1 MSETLRVYIGLF
13 GVAFFWGTSWAASKI
28 GLQDFSPL
36 HFTIVRFT
44 VASLIFYFMLK
55 FFYKDYVIEK
65 RDKRRIWLLGL
76 LGVSIYFLLQHTGL
90 DMTTTVNSSI
100 LIATSPIFTMFLSSK
115 LFRQEQLTYGGI
127 FGALLAFFGV
137 YLVFTGG
144 EGISLGQK
152 TLIGDLLMLLNS
164 VVWALFSV
172 LGKDV
177 VDRYDPF
184 VVMAY
189 AYLYGT
195 ITMLPFAFT
204 PGFVSSIR
212 AASITTWAA
221 VIYLALFCSVYCY
234 YMWYKGI
241 RVLGASQTAMF
252 NYINPVIAVIIGVIF
267 LKEAWNAYT
276 LIGGILVFL
285 GVYISSAGK
294 GIFARKGSKLPLSES
309 KSQM

>member
-1 MSETLRVYIGLF
+1 MKDTVRVYIGLF

-28 GLQDFSPL
+28 GLQEFSPL
-36 HFTIVRFT
+36 HLTLIRFI
-44 VASLIFYFMLK
+44 VASLIFYFVVK
-55 FFYKDYVIEK
+55 IFYKDYVIEK
-65 RDKRRIWLLGL
+65 QDKRRIWLLGM
-76 LGVSIYFLLQHTGL
+76 LGVSIYFILQHTAL

-100 LIATSPIFTMFLSSK
+100 LIATSPIFTMFLSTK
-115 LFRQEQLTYGGI
+115 LFQQEELTYAGI

-137 YLVFTGG
+137 FLVFTGG
-144 EGISLGQK
+144 KGFSFGQK

-164 VVWALFSV
+164 VVWALFTV

-177 VDRYDPF
+177 VDKYDPF
-184 VVMAY
+184 AVMAY

-204 PGFVSSIR
+204 PGFVASLK

-221 VIYLALFCSVYCY
+221 IIYLALFCSVYAY

-241 RVLGASQTAMF
+241 RILGASQTAMF

-267 LKEAWNAYT
+267 LKETWNMYT
-276 LIGGILVFL
+276 LIGGTLVFV
-285 GVYISSAGK
+285 GVYISSASK
-294 GIFARKGSKLPLSES
+294 GVSKGVCEDSILEKLSN
-309 KSQM
+309 

>member
-55 FFYKDYVIEK
+55 LFYKDYVIEK

-127 FGALLAFFGV
+127 FGALLAFLEF
-137 YLVFTGG
+137 
-144 EGISLGQK
+144 I
-152 TLIGDLLMLLNS
+152 
-164 VVWALFSV
+164 
-172 LGKDV
+172 
-177 VDRYDPF
+177 
-184 VVMAY
+184 
-189 AYLYGT
+189 
-195 ITMLPFAFT
+195 
-204 PGFVSSIR
+204 
-212 AASITTWAA
+212 
-221 VIYLALFCSVYCY
+221 
-234 YMWYKGI
+234 
-241 RVLGASQTAMF
+241 
-252 NYINPVIAVIIGVIF
+252 
-267 LKEAWNAYT
+267 
-276 LIGGILVFL
+276 
-285 GVYISSAGK
+285 
-294 GIFARKGSKLPLSES
+294 
-309 KSQM
+309 

>member
-1 MSETLRVYIGLF
+1 MSDTLRVYIGLF

-28 GLQDFSPL
+28 GLQEFSPL
-36 HFTIVRFT
+36 HLTLVRFMA
-44 VASLIFYFMLK
+44 ASVIFYCMVKL
-55 FFYKDYVIEK
+55 FYKDYVIEK
-65 RDKRRIWLLGL
+65 QDKRRIWLLGL

-100 LIATSPIFTMFLSSK
+100 LIATSPIFTMFLSAK
-115 LFRQEQLTYGGI
+115 LFRQEELTYSGI
-127 FGALLAFFGV
+127 FGALLAFLGV
-137 YLVFTGG
+137 FLVFTGG
-144 EGISLGQK
+144 KGISIGRG

-177 VDRYDPF
+177 VDKYDPF

-195 ITMLPFAFT
+195 ITMLPFAFA
-204 PGFVSSIR
+204 PGFVASVKT
-212 AASITTWAA
+212 ASITTWAA
-221 VIYLALFCSVYCY
+221 VIYLALFCSVYSY

-241 RVLGASQTAMF
+241 RILGASQTAMF

-267 LKEAWNAYT
+267 LKEAWNVYT

-285 GVYISSAGK
+285 GVYITSASK
-294 GIFARKGSKLPLSES
+294 GNFLKKES
-309 KSQM
+309 KSHLKS